1 MILEGHIETTTNQY
15 TFSYLW
21 SRLLASRPPIKDE
34 IMHILVTNDDG
45 VQAPGLLALAQE
57 IRKTGSTVTVFA
69 PDRNWSASGHVKTL
83 ERPLRIQETMLA
95 DGTTAYASDGAP
107 SDCVALPLLGFVEK
121 IDLVVSGI
129 NPFSNIG
136 HDVTY
141 SGTVTAAMEAVI
153 TGVPGIAFSLASQD
167 KPANTLTDFGPAAQ
181 IARLVTEK
189 VMLEGLPD
197 GVVLNVNIPYLSVES
212 IKGYIITRQ
221 GLRVYRDALDKRV
234 DPRGRPYYW
243 IGGEEP
249 TGVNEEGT
257 DVGALM
263 AGYVSITPLQLD
275 LTNYKAMD
283 VLKKWEF

>member
-1 MILEGHIETTTNQY
+1 
-15 TFSYLW
+15 
-21 SRLLASRPPIKDE
+21 
-34 IMHILVTNDDG
+34 
-45 VQAPGLLALAQE
+45 
-57 IRKTGSTVTVFA
+57 
-69 PDRNWSASGHVKTL
+69 
-83 ERPLRIQETMLA
+83 
-95 DGTTAYASDGAP
+95 
-107 SDCVALPLLGFVEK
+107 
-121 IDLVVSGI
+121 
-129 NPFSNIG
+129 
-136 HDVTY
+136 
-141 SGTVTAAMEAVI
+141 VI

-167 KPANTLTDFGPAAQ
+167 KPANTLTDYGPAAQ
-181 IARLVTEK
+181 IARVVTEK
-189 VMLEGLPD
+189 VMLEGLPE

-263 AGYVSITPLQLD
+263 AGYVSLTPLHLD
-275 LTNYKAMD
+275 LTHYKAME